1 MKRLGIGIIFFA
13 GLCIGCVDSKR
24 TDRESVDFFGVDLN
38 KANQIEVLHNEL
50 LRGKV
55 KYREKTLTEWTDGL
69 ISDYDMSDG
78 KVTSMTISEGAMSEI
93 EPTYH
98 SLDSIFS
105 HRFSIGEHYKQ
116 NDWIFS
122 EEGYYTEYLNFYDY
136 NAYRISLS
144 IRLYS
149 PTKDENEVSSGL
161 VRVGLGEKIIQGQD

>member
-1 MKRLGIGIIFFA
+1 MKKLCLGIIFLA
-13 GLCIGCVDSKR
+13 GLCIGCDDSKR
-24 TDRESVDFFGVDLN
+24 TDNESVDFFGLNLN
-38 KANQIEVLHNEL
+38 KANQVVELHNEL
-50 LRGKV
+50 LSGKV
-55 KYREKTLTEWTDGL
+55 KYREKTLAEWTDGL

-78 KVTSMTISEGAMSEI
+78 KITSMTITEGALSEI

-105 HRFSIGEHYKQ
+105 YRYSVGEHYKQ

-122 EEGYYTEYLNFYDY
+122 EEGYYMEYLNFYDY

-149 PTKDENEVSSGL
+149 PTKDENVISGGL
-161 VRVGLGEKIIQGQD
+161 VRVGLGEKTIQGQD